1 MINSHIR
8 RMSTLFDQEIAIIEP
23 HRRRIP
29 RQERSRQRVEGILTA
44 ARELVAE
51 TGSESLTMSQIAER
65 AGVPIGSVYQ
75 YFPDKP
81 AILREL
87 ALRVIT
93 VMHAR
98 VNELMTDVQDSHDA
112 LARVD
117 QLADDYYAL
126 FVAEPDT
133 WDIWAAMQSDK
144 ELQELDLEDSRRNAA
159 TIAEALRPFVAT
171 DQQQRVDD
179 VSVLLTYL
187 AGAAARLALASGPQT
202 GQRIMSEFRATV
214 RRQVAELFGED

>member
-8 RMSTLFDQEIAIIEP
+8 RMSTLFDQEIVITEP

-87 ALRVIT
+87 SLRVIT
-93 VMHAR
+93 VMRAR
-98 VNELMTDVQDSHDA
+98 VNELMTGVQDSHDA

-117 QLADDYYAL
+117 QLVDDYYAL

-179 VSVLLTYL
+179 VSMLLTYL
-187 AGAAARLALASGPQT
+187 AGSAARLALLSGPQT

-214 RRQVAELFGED
+214 RRQVAELFGES